1 MESFEIP
8 LDLEDVKIETV
19 EFTQNHEI
27 LITVRSTLDGAFC
40 HQCGQNITDFYGYD
54 REITLR
60 HLSILGKQT
69 FIKIRPKRYRCPYC
83 QDRPT
88 TTQKLEWYELRSLHT
103 KAYETHIL
111 LSLVNS
117 TVLDVSLKEVI
128 GYEAVMG
135 IVDRYVD
142 KKVDWNEFKE
152 LPILGIDEIALKKGH
167 RDFVTVITARLTEG
181 KNRVLAILED
191 RQKATV
197 KAFFSS
203 IPMELRKTIQV
214 VCSDLYEG
222 YINAAREVFGR
233 KVRVTADRFHVAK
246 LYRKGL
252 DALRKKEMKRLKAEL
267 PKDQYK
273 ELNGAMWALRKHPND
288 ATPEEFDL
296 LKKLFKFTPLLGTA
310 YLFCYTL
317 TDIFEQPITKAEAR
331 RKLRAWKYLVQNSEL
346 DCFDSF
352 LKTLEERMDEIT
364 NYFTERH
371 SSGFVEGLNNK
382 IKVIKRRCYGILNI
396 DHLFQRLI
404 IDLTGYEKFA

>member
-19 EFTQNHEI
+19 EFTKNHEI
-27 LITVRSTLDGAFC
+27 LITVRSTLDGVFC

-69 FIKIRPKRYRCPYC
+69 LIKIRPKRYRCPYC

-88 TTQKLEWYELRSLHT
+88 TTQKLEWYEPRSLHT
-103 KAYETHIL
+103 KAYETHVL

-117 TVLDVSLKEVI
+117 TVLDVSLKEGI

-135 IVDRYVD
+135 MVDRYVD
-142 KKVDWNEFKE
+142 KKVDWNEFDE

-167 RDFVTVITARLTEG
+167 RDFVTVITAHLMKG
-181 KNRVLAILED
+181 KNRVLAILEG

-203 IPMELRKTIQV
+203 IPNRLRKTVQV

-222 YINAAREVFGR
+222 YIHAAREVFGR

-252 DALRKKEMKRLKAEL
+252 DNLQKKEMKRLKAEL
-267 PKDQYK
+267 PKEQYK
-273 ELNGAMWALRKHPND
+273 ELNGVMWALRKHPNE
-288 ATPEEFDL
+288 ATPEELDL
-296 LKKLFKFTPLLGTA
+296 LKKLFKLTPLLGIA

-396 DHLFQRLI
+396 DHLFQRLT

>member
-19 EFTQNHEI
+19 EFTKNHEI

-69 FIKIRPKRYRCPYC
+69 LIKIRPKRYRCPYC

-88 TTQKLEWYELRSLHT
+88 TTQKLEWYEPRSLHT

-117 TVLDVSLKEVI
+117 TVLDVSLKEAI

-135 IVDRYVD
+135 MIDRYVD
-142 KKVDWNEFKE
+142 KKADWNEFKE

-203 IPMELRKTIQV
+203 IPKELRKTVHV

-222 YINAAREVFGR
+222 YIHAAREVFGR

-246 LYRKGL
+246 LYRKGV
-252 DALRKKEMKRLKAEL
+252 DNLRKKEMKRLKAEL

-273 ELNGAMWALRKHPND
+273 KLNGVMWALRC
-288 ATPEEFDL
+288 L
-296 LKKLFKFTPLLGTA
+296 L
-310 YLFCYTL
+310 YT
-317 TDIFEQPITKAEAR
+317 
-331 RKLRAWKYLVQNSEL
+331 S
-346 DCFDSF
+346 
-352 LKTLEERMDEIT
+352 
-364 NYFTERH
+364 
-371 SSGFVEGLNNK
+371 
-382 IKVIKRRCYGILNI
+382 RCV
-396 DHLFQRLI
+396 
-404 IDLTGYEKFA
+404 

>member
-8 LDLEDVKIETV
+8 LDLKDVKIETV
-19 EFTQNHEI
+19 EFTKNHEV
-27 LITVRSTLDGAFC
+27 LITVRSTLDEAFC
-40 HQCGQNITDFYGYD
+40 HQCGRNITDFYGYD

-69 FIKIRPKRYRCPYC
+69 FIKIRPKRYQCPYC
-83 QDRPT
+83 QDRPK
-88 TTQKLEWYELRSLHT
+88 TTQKLEWYEPRSLYT
-103 KAYETHIL
+103 KAYGTHIL

-117 TVLDVSLKEVI
+117 TILDVSLKEEI

-135 IVDRYVD
+135 IIDRSVY
-142 KKVDWNEFKE
+142 KKVDWNELKE

-167 RDFVTVITARLTEG
+167 RNFVTVITARLAEG

-191 RQKATV
+191 RRKATV

-203 IPMELRKTIQV
+203 IPKGLRKTVHV

-222 YINAAREVFGR
+222 YIHAAREVFGR

-252 DALRKKEMKRLKAEL
+252 DHLRQKEMKRLKAEL

-273 ELNGAMWALRKHPND
+273 ELNSVMWALRKHPNN
-288 ATPEEFDL
+288 ATPEELDV
-296 LKKLFKFTPLLGTA
+296 LKKLFKLTPLLGTA

-317 TDIFEQPITKAEAR
+317 THIFEQPITKAEAR
-331 RKLRAWKYLVQNSEL
+331 SKLRAWKSLVQNSEL
-346 DCFDSF
+346 DCFDRF
-352 LKTLEERMDEIT
+352 LRTLEERMDEIT

-371 SSGFVEGLNNK
+371 NSGFVEGLNNK

>member
-8 LDLEDVKIETV
+8 LDLEDVKIEAV
-19 EFTQNHEI
+19 EFTKNHEV

-40 HQCGQNITDFYGYD
+40 HQCGRNITDFYGYD
-54 REITLR
+54 REIILR
-60 HLSILGKQT
+60 HLSILGKPT

-83 QDRPT
+83 QDRPK
-88 TTQKLEWYELRSLHT
+88 TTQKLGWYPPRSSHT

-117 TVLDVSLKEVI
+117 TVLDVSLKEAI

-135 IVDRYVD
+135 IIDRYVD
-142 KKVDWNEFKE
+142 KKVDWNELKE

-191 RQKATV
+191 RKKATV

-203 IPMELRKTIQV
+203 IPKALRKTVQA

-222 YINAAREVFGR
+222 YIHAAHEVFGR
-233 KVRVTADRFHVAK
+233 RVRVIADRFHVAS
-246 LYRKGL
+246 LYRKGV
-252 DALRKKEMKRLKAEL
+252 DNLRKKEMKRLKAEV

-273 ELNGAMWALRKHPND
+273 ALNGVMWALRKHPNH
-288 ATPEEFDL
+288 ATPEELGL
-296 LKKLFKFTPLLGTA
+296 LKKLFKITPLLGTA

-317 TDIFEQPITKAEAR
+317 TDIFEQSITKAEAR
-331 RKLRAWKYLVQNSEL
+331 RKLCAWTCLVQNSGL

-364 NYFTERH
+364 NYFVDRH

-382 IKVIKRRCYGILNI
+382 IKVIKRRCYGIFNVS
-396 DHLFQRLI
+396 HFFQRLI
-404 IDLTGYEKFA
+404 IDLTGYERFA

>member
-8 LDLEDVKIETV
+8 LDLEDVKIEAV
-19 EFTQNHEI
+19 EFTKNHEV

-40 HQCGQNITDFYGYD
+40 HRCGRNITDFYGYD

-60 HLSILGKQT
+60 HLSILGKPT

-83 QDRPT
+83 QDRPK
-88 TTQKLEWYELRSLHT
+88 TTQKLGWYPPRSSHT

-117 TVLDVSLKEVI
+117 TVLDVSLKEAI

-135 IVDRYVD
+135 IIDRYVD
-142 KKVDWNEFKE
+142 KKVDWNELKE

-191 RQKATV
+191 RKKATV

-203 IPMELRKTIQV
+203 IPKVLRKTVQA

-222 YINAAREVFGR
+222 YIHAAHEVFGR
-233 KVRVTADRFHVAK
+233 RVRVIADRFHVAN
-246 LYRKGL
+246 LYRKGV
-252 DALRKKEMKRLKAEL
+252 DNLRKKEMKRLKAEV

-273 ELNGAMWALRKHPND
+273 ALNGVMWALRKHPNN
-288 ATPEEFDL
+288 ATPEELDL
-296 LKKLFKFTPLLGTA
+296 LKKLFKITPLLGTA

-317 TDIFEQPITKAEAR
+317 TDIFEQPITKADAR
-331 RKLRAWKYLVQNSEL
+331 RKLCAWSCLVQNSEL
-346 DCFDSF
+346 DCFNSF

-364 NYFTERH
+364 NYFVDRH

-382 IKVIKRRCYGILNI
+382 IKVIKRRCYGIFNVS
-396 DHLFQRLI
+396 HFFQRLI
-404 IDLTGYEKFA
+404 IDLTGYERFA

>member
-1 MESFEIP
+1 M
-8 LDLEDVKIETV
+8 
-19 EFTQNHEI
+19 
-27 LITVRSTLDGAFC
+27 
-40 HQCGQNITDFYGYD
+40 
-54 REITLR
+54 
-60 HLSILGKQT
+60 
-69 FIKIRPKRYRCPYC
+69 PY
-83 QDRPT
+83 
-88 TTQKLEWYELRSLHT
+88 E
-103 KAYETHIL
+103 
-111 LSLVNS
+111 
-117 TVLDVSLKEVI
+117 
-128 GYEAVMG
+128 
-135 IVDRYVD
+135 
-142 KKVDWNEFKE
+142 
-152 LPILGIDEIALKKGH
+152 
-167 RDFVTVITARLTEG
+167 
-181 KNRVLAILED
+181 
-191 RQKATV
+191 
-197 KAFFSS
+197 
-203 IPMELRKTIQV
+203 
-214 VCSDLYEG
+214 
-222 YINAAREVFGR
+222 
-233 KVRVTADRFHVAK
+233 
-246 LYRKGL
+246 
-252 DALRKKEMKRLKAEL
+252 KKEMKRLKAEL

-346 DCFDSF
+346 DCFDRF